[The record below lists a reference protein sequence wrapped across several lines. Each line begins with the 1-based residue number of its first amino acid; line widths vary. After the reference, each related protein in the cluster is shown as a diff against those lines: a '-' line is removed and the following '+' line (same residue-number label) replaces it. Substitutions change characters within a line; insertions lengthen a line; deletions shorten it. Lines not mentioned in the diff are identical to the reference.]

1 MIDEFLAKL
10 ERTGDLGITWKDE
23 HRTRRSSSTATATRR
38 R

>member
-10 ERTGDLGITWKDE
+10 AADGDLGIAWK
-23 HRTRRSSSTATATRR
+23 RRRPRRCCSTATATRR